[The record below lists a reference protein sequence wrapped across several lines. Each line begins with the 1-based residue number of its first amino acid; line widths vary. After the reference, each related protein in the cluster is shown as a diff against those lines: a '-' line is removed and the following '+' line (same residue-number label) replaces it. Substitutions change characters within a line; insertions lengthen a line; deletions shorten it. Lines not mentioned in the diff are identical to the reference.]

1 MRTLVRKELRA
12 LRPWLVFAGVL
23 ALLSVLDQLLTDSG
37 PRSLASNFS
46 GLANQ
51 TLTLVFGVVALALG
65 SGVAVKERDE
75 GTLAFLDALPL
86 TRTHVFF
93 AKLAAALLVLLAFPG
108 FQFVLVLVD
117 HSLARGSL
125 DAPFHWPILAGVFLM
140 QVQVM
145 ATFLAVGTLLGF
157 ARSFTWMLVGL
168 LAVGLQRLIHA
179 VPRAAMLDPLKLLES
194 GVEGVR
200 WRYDVEAVVAQGVVA
215 LASVLTAWVLFVRS
229 GRSRTVVVNPRPLVS
244 ALVGVLT
251 LASIVLALVL
261 WWDTGDSGGSDD
273 AEPDVEALPESAPAS
288 TTTVHYEFSYPAIE
302 SKPAL
307 ALADQADGIYGQVAA
322 LLGAPDGGAPIF
334 VDLSG
339 SLRNTLGTAFK
350 DRLRMRVDVE
360 PEATLAHE
368 TAHVVARRL
377 TGEEGA
383 VRWSAARVLDEGLA
397 SWVEGH
403 FLVHPPED
411 QLVLAAL
418 LDRDALDLSAII
430 DFDTFAREG
439 DDDLKYAIGRGL
451 IEAMVH
457 RYGAASVGRL
467 LEAFGDEKLP
477 PKLSGAALWQ
487 ATFQLAGMDLGL
499 VTDDF
504 FGALEKQVAE
514 RREDLDGL
522 PRPLARLVTFEG
534 SYGVEGKLS
543 AETDEEVVVLR
554 FRPRPDSPL
563 DEYDRVWV
571 APGHVAWREAG
582 SIQARRVCFQAG
594 VALSPKSVLFEPWRC
609 VPLSAAAPWEPP
621 AQAGPDEAPVDAAA
635 DGGASAPEDPVE
647 R

>member
-117 HSLARGSL
+117 HALARGSL
-125 DAPFHWPILAGVFLM
+125 DAPFHWPILTGVFLM

-157 ARSFTWMLVGL
+157 ARSLTWMLVGL

-179 VPRAAMLDPLKLLES
+179 VPRAAMFDPLKLLDS

-200 WRYDVEAVVAQGVVA
+200 WRYDVEAVAAQGFVAVGCLVVA
-215 LASVLTAWVLFVRS
+215 WALFVRA

-251 LASIVLALVL
+251 LLSVGAGLLV
-261 WWDTGDSGGSDD
+261 WWEPGDEDGPADDTR
-273 AEPDVEALPESAPAS
+273 PDVEALPESAPAS
-288 TTTVHYEFSYPAIE
+288 TTTAHYEFSYPAIE

-307 ALADQADGIYGQVAA
+307 ALADQADGIYERVAT

-350 DRLRMRVDVE
+350 NRLRMRVDVE

-451 IEAMVH
+451 VDAMVR
-457 RYGAASVGRL
+457 RYGAGSIARL
-467 LEAFGDEKLP
+467 LAAFGHEKLP

-504 FGALEKQVAE
+504 FGALEKTVAE
-514 RREDLDGL
+514 RRDELDGL
-522 PRPLARLVTFEG
+522 FRPMARLVTFEG
-534 SYGVEGKLS
+534 SYGIEGQLPT
-543 AETDEEVVVLR
+543 ETDEEVVVLR

-571 APGHVAWREAG
+571 APGRVAWRPAS
-582 SIQARRVCFQAG
+582 SIQGRRVCFQAG

-621 AQAGPDEAPVDAAA
+621 EPSQNEPAVQDV
-635 DGGASAPEDPVE
+635 DGGVPNDE
-647 R
+647 

>member
-1 MRTLVRKELRA
+1 MTTLLRKELRA
-12 LRPWLVFAGVL
+12 LRPWLLFAGVL
-23 ALLSVLDQLLTDSG
+23 ALLSVLDQLLTNSG

-65 SGVAVKERDE
+65 SGIAVKERDE

-93 AKLAAALLVLLAFPG
+93 SKLAAALLVLLAFPG
-108 FQFVLVLVD
+108 FQFALVLVD
-117 HSLARGSL
+117 HALARGSL
-125 DAPFHWPILAGVFLM
+125 DAPFHPHILTGVFLM
-140 QVQVM
+140 QTLVM
-145 ATFLAVGTLLGF
+145 AVFLAVGALLGF

-168 LAVGLQRLIHA
+168 LAVGLQRLIHL
-179 VPRAAMLDPLKLLES
+179 VPRAAMFDPLKLLES
-194 GVEGVR
+194 GPFGVR
-200 WRYDVEAVVAQGVVA
+200 WRYDVEAVVAQGAVTVA
-215 LASVLTAWVLFVRS
+215 CVLLAWALFVRS

-244 ALVGVLT
+244 AVVGVLT
-251 LASIVLALVL
+251 LGSIVAALVA
-261 WWDTGDSGGSDD
+261 WWNPDDSSGSDD
-273 AEPDVEALPESAPAS
+273 AEPDIEALPESAPGS
-288 TTTVHYEFSYPAIE
+288 TTTTHFEFSYPSIE

-307 ALADQADGIYGQVAA
+307 ALADQADGIYGRVAA

-339 SLRNTLGTAFK
+339 SLRNTLGTAYK

-368 TAHVVARRL
+368 TTHVVARRL

-411 QLVLAAL
+411 ELVLAAL
-418 LDRDALDLSAII
+418 LDRDALQLSAII
-430 DFDTFAREG
+430 DFEGFARDG

-451 IEAMVH
+451 IDAMVK
-457 RYGAASVGRL
+457 RYGEGSVARL
-467 LEAFGDEKLP
+467 LAAFGTEKLP
-477 PKLSGAALWQ
+477 PKLAGAALWQ

-499 VTDDF
+499 VADDF
-504 FGALEKQVAE
+504 FGRVEKTLTE
-514 RREDLDGL
+514 RRAEVDAL
-522 PRPLARLVTFEG
+522 PRPEARLV
-534 SYGVEGKLS
+534 SYDDRYGIEVRLPDDVEPR
-543 AETDEEVVVLR
+543 AVVVR

-563 DEYDRVWV
+563 DEYDRTWV
-571 APGHVAWREAG
+571 ASGQVAWREPE

-594 VALSPKSVLFEPWRC
+594 VSLSPKSVVFEPWTC
-609 VPLSAAAPWEPP
+609 LPLSAAAPWEPHVEDP
-621 AQAGPDEAPVDAAA
+621 P
-635 DGGASAPEDPVE
+635 PEDVE
-647 R
+647 TEAAPDAGSSSSAE